1 MLDMLGKM
9 KELQQ
14 RMQAAKDQLQG
25 MRLNGSAAGGNVRV
39 TCNGERQVLSI
50 EIADD
55 FYAQLSKIEVL
66 NFIIQAT
73 NDASAQAEK
82 EMQKVYKD
90 ATGGLLPNIPGL

>member
-14 RMQAAKDQLQG
+14 RMQVAKDQLQTQ
-25 MRLNGSAAGGNVRV
+25 RLMGSAAGGNVRV
-39 TCNGERQVLSI
+39 VCNGEKRVISI

-55 FYAQLSKIEVL
+55 FYAQLSKMEVL
-66 NFIIQAT
+66 NFIVQAT
-73 NDASAQAEK
+73 NDASAQADI
-82 EMQKVYKD
+82 EMQKIYKD